1 MSQDF
6 HCSVLGWDS
15 ADDDA
20 GAFITAESPSEAARL
35 YAERID
41 FAAYGRGKK
50 QPDTRRVK
58 IAGRTVTRPHGVGAC
73 YAVTVV
79 VQAALAA
86 GLATADLPVLT
97 APFVLVTWLF
107 LLPRTGLRPA

>member
-15 ADDDA
+15 DTDDA
-20 GAFITAESPSEAARL
+20 GVFITAESPSAAARL

-79 VQAALAA
+79 VQSSA
-86 GLATADLPVLT
+86 GAWEVEVVGAPVRWDYG
-97 APFVLVTWLF
+97 VRRCREVSWQQ
-107 LLPRTGLRPA
+107 